1 MWFIS
6 VVVSVQ
12 NAQPDHQGLDEIL
25 FERAEKGLGCTA
37 VISFYHAQCA
47 VIQRCHGRS
56 YGDDGDT
63 AENEQKIGDHQI
75 SDLAEK
81 NMNYIVFV

>member
-1 MWFIS
+1 MCIR
-6 VVVSVQ
+6 
-12 NAQPDHQGLDEIL
+12 D
-25 FERAEKGLGCTA
+25 
-37 VISFYHAQCA
+37 
-47 VIQRCHGRS
+47 RS

-81 NMNYIVFV
+81 NMNYIVFI